1 MSNLKKTAH
10 VLLPG
15 LAVHVGEHA
24 LSQDDGLE
32 GDSNSIQNQKNI
44 LQKFAEDH
52 HFPNP
57 CFYVDDGFS
66 GGNFQRPAFQQM
78 ISDMENGEIGIIV
91 TKDLSRLGRNQLHT
105 GLYIEERFPMFG
117 VRYIAINDNVD
128 TDSSESND
136 LMPFKNLFNEWFIRD
151 TSRKIR
157 AVLKAKAERGER
169 LGTRAPYGY
178 IKDPE
183 TKKLAVDDEAAAI
196 VRRIFAM
203 CASGNGPS
211 QIARILKKEQV
222 LTPTMYAYTR
232 YGMNHTCLDTAHP
245 YNWSDSAIAN
255 LLENEIYLGNTVNMK
270 YSTKSYKDK
279 RRVEHSR
286 EECLVFKDTHPALI
300 TQEVWDIVQRVR
312 KNRRRPTKME
322 EQNKYS
328 GLVFCADCGSNM
340 VLHRARTMS
349 ASYNHFTC
357 RTYKK
362 DGESCTGH
370 HIRECVLDEVVLEDL
385 RRVTAMARERP
396 EEFAAYIGSRQSAEI
411 QREIR
416 RQEKELAAMR
426 KRKAE
431 LDAIFKKLYE
441 DSVLSRITTEQFQM
455 LSSSYTEEQ
464 NQIAA
469 GIPQKEADIQRLRET
484 VSGTEDFLDKAKR
497 YTDITELTPELLRL
511 FIEKIVVHEK
521 EVKWSK
527 HAPQTV
533 EIYYNGIG
541 FIDKQ
546 HQDMESLQP
555 LKTEEPRQAS

>member
-1 MSNLKKTAH
+1 MNQSNQIRKTA
-10 VLLPG
+10 LYCR
-15 LAVHVGEHA
+15 
-24 LSQDDGLE
+24 LSQDDGID
-32 GDSNSIQNQKNI
+32 GDSNSIQNQKAI

-52 HFPNP
+52 HFPSP

-128 TDSSESND
+128 TDSNESND

-370 HIRECVLDEVVLEDL
+370 YIRECVLDEVVLEDL

-431 LDAIFKKLYE
+431 LDAIFKKLYK

-484 VSGTEDFLDKAKR
+484 VSGTDGFLDKAKR
-497 YTDITELTPELLRL
+497 YMDITELTPELLRL

-541 FIDKQ
+541 CVDNQ
-546 HQDMESLQP
+546 QQDTENPHTQ
-555 LKTEEPRQAS
+555 KTEEPRQAS

>member
-1 MSNLKKTAH
+1 MSNLKKTA
-10 VLLPG
+10 LYCR
-15 LAVHVGEHA
+15 

-183 TKKLAVDDEAAAI
+183 KKKLAVDDEAAAI

-232 YGMNHTCLDTAHP
+232 YGMNHTWLDTAHP

-328 GLVFCADCGSNM
+328 GLVSCADCGSNM

-370 HIRECVLDEVVLEDL
+370 YIRECVLDEVVLEDL

-484 VSGTEDFLDKAKR
+484 VSGTDGFLDKAKR
-497 YTDITELTPELLRL
+497 YMDITELTPELLRL

>member
-1 MSNLKKTAH
+1 MSNLKKTA
-10 VLLPG
+10 LYCR
-15 LAVHVGEHA
+15 

-52 HFPNP
+52 HFPNL

-169 LGTRAPYGY
+169 PGTRAPYGY

-183 TKKLAVDDEAAAI
+183 TKTLAVDDEAAAI

-286 EECLVFKDTHPALI
+286 EECLVFKDTHPVLI

-370 HIRECVLDEVVLEDL
+370 YIRECVLDEVVLEDL

-469 GIPQKEADIQRLRET
+469 GIPQKEADIIQRLRET
-484 VSGTEDFLDKAKR
+484 VSGTDGFLDKAKR
-497 YTDITELTPELLRL
+497 YMDITELTPELLRL

>member
-1 MSNLKKTAH
+1 MSNLKRTA
-10 VLLPG
+10 LYCR
-15 LAVHVGEHA
+15 

-370 HIRECVLDEVVLEDL
+370 YIRECVLDEVVLEDL

-484 VSGTEDFLDKAKR
+484 VSGTDGFLDKAKR
-497 YTDITELTPELLRL
+497 YMDITELTPELLRL

-527 HAPQTV
+527 HAPQTM